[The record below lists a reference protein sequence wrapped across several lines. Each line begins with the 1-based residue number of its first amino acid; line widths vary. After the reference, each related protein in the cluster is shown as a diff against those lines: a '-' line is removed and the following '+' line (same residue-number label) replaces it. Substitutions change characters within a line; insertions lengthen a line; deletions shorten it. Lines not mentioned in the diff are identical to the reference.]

1 MTRVLCRLAV
11 AVAATALL
19 VPSVDAAPKNG
30 RGNITAVD
38 WNVMQIAI
46 RGVDGKVNTFR
57 VRRDCSVKFS
67 AEGGE
72 RFPNPTLRDL
82 APPMYIWFIY
92 EDWNGAE
99 APTIQNIDVREIP
112 RGAGR
117 TGGSSGGTNP
127 APPGGGQ
134 AGQDM
139 TVRLWKITNERNGD
153 FQADVAGRKQMFR
166 AQPPGMLSR
175 WREGDLVIVTVQ
187 GRNTVTNIRQANQ

>member
-1 MTRVLCRLAV
+1 MARILCRSAV
-11 AVAATALL
+11 ALAAAALL

-57 VRRDCSVKFS
+57 VRRDASVKFS

-82 APPMYIWFIY
+82 APPMYVWFFY
-92 EDWNGAE
+92 ENGDGKE
-99 APTIQNIDVREIP
+99 PPTIQDFDVREVP

-117 TGGSSGGTNP
+117 TGGSSGGTT
-127 APPGGGQ
+127 PGSGGQ
-134 AGQDM
+134 TGQDM
-139 TVRLWKITNERNGD
+139 TVRIMKITNESRGD
-153 FQADVAGRKQMFR
+153 FQADVARR
-166 AQPPGMLSR
+166 
-175 WREGDLVIVTVQ
+175 
-187 GRNTVTNIRQANQ
+187 RQTFARPAA

>member
-1 MTRVLCRLAV
+1 MSMTRILCRSAV
-11 AVAATALL
+11 ALAAAALL

-46 RGVDGKVNTFR
+46 RGVDGKTNTFR
-57 VRRDCSVKFS
+57 VRRDASVKFS

-92 EDWNGAE
+92 EDWDGKE
-99 APTIQNIDVREIP
+99 APTIQDIDVREVP

-117 TGGSSGGTNP
+117 TGGSPGTN
-127 APPGGGQ
+127 PGGGQ
-134 AGQDM
+134 QSQDM
-139 TVRLWKITNERNGD
+139 TVRIMKITNESRGD
-153 FQADVAGRKQMFR
+153 FQADVAGRRQTFR
-166 AQPPGMLSR
+166 ASPANILSR
-175 WREGDLVIVTVQ
+175 WREGDLVIVRVES
-187 GRNTVTNIRQANQ
+187 RNIVTDIRPANQR

>member
-1 MTRVLCRLAV
+1 MSITGTACRLAMTL
-11 AVAATALL
+11 AAATLI
-19 VPSVDAAPKNG
+19 VPSALAAPKNG

-57 VRRDCSVKFS
+57 VRRDAGVKFS

-82 APPMYIWFIY
+82 APPMYVWFVY
-92 EDWNGAE
+92 EDWDGKE
-99 APTIQNIDVREIP
+99 APTIQDFDVREVP

-117 TGGSSGGTNP
+117 SGSSAGGSGSGGS
-127 APPGGGQ
+127 Q
-134 AGQDM
+134 AAKDM
-139 TVRLWKITNERNGD
+139 TVRISKITNESRGD

-166 AQPPGMLSR
+166 AAPPSMLNR
-175 WREGDLVIVTVQ
+175 WREGDLVVVTVE
-187 GRNTVTNIRQANQ
+187 GRNTVTNIKNAP

>member
-1 MTRVLCRLAV
+1 MSMTRILCRSVVALA
-11 AVAATALL
+11 AAALL

-46 RGVDGKVNTFR
+46 RGVDGKTNTFR
-57 VRRDCSVKFS
+57 VQRDASVKFS

-92 EDWNGAE
+92 EDWNGKE

-117 TGGSSGGTNP
+117 TGSSPGGTNP
-127 APPGGGQ
+127 GGGQ
-134 AGQDM
+134 SQEM
-139 TVRLWKITNERNGD
+139 TVRIWKITNERNGD

-166 AQPPGMLSR
+166 AAPPGMLSR
-175 WREGDLVIVTVQ
+175 WREGDLVIITVA
-187 GRNTVTNIRQANQ
+187 GRNTVTDIRQASNR